1 MRRMTRNWLEALRR
15 EDGQTIIEY
24 ALIIFFISVAFVV
37 TLQALAGGIGVLIDD
52 ATALFS

>member
-1 MRRMTRNWLEALRR
+1 MKSATNWLHRLRQ